1 MNAKT
6 ERQIENLKKQT
17 IGVEIEMNHIT
28 RERAAKLAADHFGTG
43 RYEYTAS
50 RNGYST
56 WSAWDAQGREWKFQK
71 DVSIAGCDA
80 EKCELVTPILKYE
93 DIETLHVV
101 DEKFCYHDLPEQLD
115 PYDYEAFNASD
126 TAFYVTCT
134 NVETG
139 KPEYLRITDMKKQI
153 DLMRASASLPYASR
167 IVEAGGK
174 KLLDGGCSD
183 SIPVRAFQRLG
194 YGRNVVVLT
203 RPEGYVKKPE
213 RRGLARIFYRRY
225 PAFVKALESRPETYN
240 RTVREI
246 GEMERAGEVFVI
258 RPSEAL
264 KIGRMS
270 HDREE
275 IVEAYKLGRR
285 DAKKAL
291 GALKL
296 WLGEKSNG

>member
-1 MNAKT
+1 MLDK
-6 ERQIENLKKQT
+6 RFISWHNLF
-17 IGVEIEMNHIT
+17 
-28 RERAAKLAADHFGTG
+28 RTG
-43 RYEYTAS
+43 
-50 RNGYST
+50 
-56 WSAWDAQGREWKFQK
+56 D
-71 DVSIAGCDA
+71 
-80 EKCELVTPILKYE
+80 
-93 DIETLHVV
+93 VV
-101 DEKFCYHDLPEQLD
+101 DEKFCYHDLPERLD

-240 RTVREI
+240 RTVRELSLI
-246 GEMERAGEVFVI
+246 HI
-258 RPSEAL
+258 
-264 KIGRMS
+264 
-270 HDREE
+270 
-275 IVEAYKLGRR
+275 
-285 DAKKAL
+285 
-291 GALKL
+291 
-296 WLGEKSNG
+296 

>member
-1 MNAKT
+1 MKT
-6 ERQIENLKKQT
+6 YK
-17 IGVEIEMNHIT
+17 
-28 RERAAKLAADHFGTG
+28 
-43 RYEYTAS
+43 
-50 RNGYST
+50 
-56 WSAWDAQGREWKFQK
+56 
-71 DVSIAGCDA
+71 IA
-80 EKCELVTPILKYE
+80 
-93 DIETLHVV
+93 
-101 DEKFCYHDLPEQLD
+101 
-115 PYDYEAFNASD
+115 
-126 TAFYVTCT
+126 
-134 NVETG
+134 
-139 KPEYLRITDMKKQI
+139 
-153 DLMRASASLPYASR
+153 
-167 IVEAGGK
+167 
-174 KLLDGGCSD
+174 
-183 SIPVRAFQRLG
+183 
-194 YGRNVVVLT
+194 VVVLT

-213 RRGLARIFYRRY
+213 RRGLARVFYRRY